1 MDKEFDFFT
10 IMPEDK
16 VPEAGKILISEPF
29 LSDFFFNRTIVY
41 LTSHSHEGSV
51 GFVLN
56 RYMLSKVSETIPGLE
71 KWDEPLSMGG
81 PVSTDT
87 LHFLHSLGNAIPNS
101 VKIKDNIYWG
111 GDVNMVKELI
121 NEGKAPKNSIR
132 FFLGYSGWE
141 AGQLERELNE
151 DSWVIA
157 KINPKNVLQNKDNDL
172 WTNVLRGLKSKYRV
186 WADLPKYP
194 ELN

>member
-1 MDKEFDFFT
+1 MLTWLNPEFD
-10 IMPEDK
+10 P
-16 VPEAGKILISEPF
+16 
-29 LSDFFFNRTIVY
+29 
-41 LTSHSHEGSV
+41 
-51 GFVLN
+51 
-56 RYMLSKVSETIPGLE
+56 SKN
-71 KWDEPLSMGG
+71 
-81 PVSTDT
+81 T
-87 LHFLHSLGNAIPNS
+87 L
-101 VKIKDNIYWG
+101 
-111 GDVNMVKELI
+111 
-121 NEGKAPKNSIR
+121 R

-186 WADLPKYP
+186 WADLPKYQ